1 MQECVFMWRAS
12 SFHRELVFPK
22 GGELNIV
29 SIKIQNPATFAK
41 ISAIKFNPHVIA
53 SNRNLGPSV
62 LAVSKDKSAVLL
74 QQTGK
79 EKSHC
84 EILVYVL

>member
-1 MQECVFMWRAS
+1 MFMWRAT

-22 GGELNIV
+22 GAVLNTV

-41 ISAIKFNPHVIA
+41 MSAIKFSPHVIA
-53 SNRNLGPSV
+53 SNRRLGPTV

-74 QQTGK
+74 QQTSK
-79 EKSHC
+79 DKKP
-84 EILVYVL
+84 L